1 MRKDAQEGKT
11 RFVIF
16 KNKRCVAKNIRKKLW
31 VPKIQFNYSTYSLVK
46 TLKDGVRTRGE

>member
-1 MRKDAQEGKT
+1 MRKDAQVRKT

-16 KNKRCVAKNIRKKLW
+16 KNKRCVAKNIRRKLW

-46 TLKDGVRTRGE
+46 RLKDGVRTRGE